1 MLGKL
6 KTMAAELFNNK
17 VNEEMHKDAWR
28 FVRDLPDN
36 KTGKL
41 LEDLGGRARNC
52 MTAICRFTTRYITRL
67 FSMGEMVIHHP
78 QTGYC
83 RT

>member
-41 LEDLGGRARNC
+41 LEDLGGAAHE
-52 MTAICRFTTRYITRL
+52 TA
-67 FSMGEMVIHHP
+67 
-78 QTGYC
+78 
-83 RT
+83 